1 MDLSKVKEPLETK
14 IIELGFIPYSIS
26 LKRVMGKLTLEVV
39 IDRKESIDLKTIG
52 EVSNT
57 LSDYLDQIDDSDEP
71 YNLDVSSLGV
81 EKPLK
86 VSDLKDYVGSYINL
100 HLINPIEGNNIFE
113 GTIDSVSFD
122 SFTFSY
128 RIKTRVKTVNILF
141 NNIYKIR
148 LAIKF

>member
-39 IDRKESIDLKTIG
+39 VDRKESIDLKTIG

-128 RIKTRVKTVNILF
+128 RIKTRVKTINILF
-141 NNIYKIR
+141 SNIYKIR

>member
-39 IDRKESIDLKTIG
+39 VDRKESIDLKTIG

>member
-1 MDLSKVKEPLETK
+1 MDLSKIKEPLETK

-52 EVSNT
+52 EVSSA
-57 LSDYLDQIDDSDEP
+57 LSDYLDQIDDSEES
-71 YNLDVSSLGV
+71 YNLDVSSLGA

-86 VSDLKDYVGSYINL
+86 VTDLKDYVGSYINL

-128 RIKTRVKTVNILF
+128 RIKTRVKTINILF
-141 NNIYKIR
+141 SNIYKIR

>member
-39 IDRKESIDLKTIG
+39 VDRKESIDLKTIG

-141 NNIYKIR
+141 SNIYKIR

>member
-128 RIKTRVKTVNILF
+128 RIKTRVKTINILF
-141 NNIYKIR
+141 SNIYKIR